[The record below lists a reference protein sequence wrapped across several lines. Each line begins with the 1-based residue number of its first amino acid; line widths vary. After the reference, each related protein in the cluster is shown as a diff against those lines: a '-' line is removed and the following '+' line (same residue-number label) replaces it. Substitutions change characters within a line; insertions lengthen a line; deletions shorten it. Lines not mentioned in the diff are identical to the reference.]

1 MRPVVNGT
9 TANAG
14 GIEAGFRG
22 HQGHALRHGFCR
34 RCMFRVRNGGNR
46 LLLISALAIA
56 IVVLHLLGA
65 AGECIRLL
73 RGDAGWFDGAADA
86 TPV

>member
-1 MRPVVNGT
+1 
-9 TANAG
+9 
-14 GIEAGFRG
+14 
-22 HQGHALRHGFCR
+22 
-34 RCMFRVRNGGNR
+34 MFRVRNGGNR